1 MVYETVPF
9 GAVDNGVNRSGRVSG
24 MSEVATTRRSRITP
38 EREAELYGAVLDLLR
53 EVGYDAVTM
62 DAVAARTRS
71 SKATLYRQWGG
82 KAELVVRAMRS
93 QKPGGIAD
101 IDTGTLR
108 GDLHAIVGREDDCVM
123 EQNAALM
130 RALAMAVHMNHDLRQ
145 AFKELLVEPEMEEFQ
160 KMIRRAV
167 DRGEISPD
175 NPALDYMVH
184 MLVGAFAT
192 RTLIDDLPP
201 TREFLTSYIDAVV
214 LPALGVTTH

>member
-1 MVYETVPF
+1 
-9 GAVDNGVNRSGRVSG
+9 
-24 MSEVATTRRSRITP
+24 MSETATTRRSRITP
-38 EREAELYGAVLDLLR
+38 EREAELYGAVLALLR

-93 QKPGGIAD
+93 QKHSGTAG
-101 IDTGTLR
+101 IDTGSLR
-108 GDLHAIVGREDDCVM
+108 GDLHAVVSREDDCVM

-130 RALAMAVHMNHDLRQ
+130 RALAMAVHTNDDLRQ
-145 AFKELLVEPEMEEFQ
+145 AFKELLVEPEMEEFRR
-160 KMIRRAV
+160 MIRRAV
-167 DRGEISPD
+167 DRGEISPG

-214 LPALGVTTH
+214 LPALGVTPH